1 MNASIAIVKNETADA
16 IHLLV
21 IDDDLIQ
28 RKIISKI
35 GTQAGYEVVEAATYD
50 EAEKNLKSRKFD
62 CITLDLSLGKQSGAL
77 LLRTIVDSGNRVPVI
92 VISGADERVMQTTVK
107 IAQSLDL
114 DAELLAKP
122 LKLVELR
129 NALVAKKNG
138 VVARRGNNQL
148 TLAIREVAPGL

>member
-1 MNASIAIVKNETADA
+1 MIAAMTSARNETAEA
-16 IHLLV
+16 IRLLV

-28 RKIISKI
+28 RKIICKI
-35 GTQAGYEVVEAATYD
+35 GAQAGYDVVEAATFD
-50 EAEKNLKSRKFD
+50 EAERSLKTQKFD

-92 VISGADERVMQTTVK
+92 VISGADEHVMQTTVK
-107 IAQSLDL
+107 IAQSLNL
-114 DAELLAKP
+114 ESELLAKP

-129 NALVAKKNG
+129 SALVAKKNG

-148 TLAIREVAPGL
+148 ASVLRETTPGL